1 MDLDITKSMIQGAL
15 YFHSGIKGNSIEFL
29 KKIKEKQ
36 PQIFEEAIKDYPFV
50 EPNHTLEKLNHL
62 LSK

>member
-1 MDLDITKSMIQGAL
+1 MIQGAL
-15 YFHSGIKGNSIEFL
+15 YFHPGIKGNSIEFL

-36 PQIFEEAIKDYPFV
+36 PKIFEEAIKDYPFV
-50 EPNHTLEKLNHL
+50 EPNNTLEKLNHL